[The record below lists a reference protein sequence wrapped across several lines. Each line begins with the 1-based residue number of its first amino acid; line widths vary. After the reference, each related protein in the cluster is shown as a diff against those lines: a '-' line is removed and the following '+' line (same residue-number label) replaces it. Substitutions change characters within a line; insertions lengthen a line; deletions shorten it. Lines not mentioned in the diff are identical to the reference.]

1 MKGLDSAELAV
12 GAEVVRADDDRK
24 QTREL
29 RYAAVMDVKTLHIV
43 DGDST
48 GGTLKMSGLAKAG
61 DILVWREAL
70 YSGPV
75 PAGLP
80 LRQLSRL
87 RSRYWTNGT
96 STTEFEKRDAALAKH
111 ERYVKISLWFGRKC
125 TLCHLSLAQI
135 LSWFREQGV
144 SPQGLWWVAIH
155 GGELHPEQI
164 AKAYAKRRPVSGK
177 QMQLG
182 ERMWWAFRQPS
193 PAALIRFLQADFGA
207 MPGLRPAL
215 LWLLQEY
222 PNLRNGLSR
231 LESDLLREIH
241 RRKIAKASQAVTPI
255 ISREP
260 VGDTLLSDMLRN
272 FVQAKH
278 PLLEF
283 AQPFA
288 GKVQSW
294 EFNGATLALTN
305 VGRRVLAGRDDAVAL
320 NGIDRWIGGVHLH
333 GKSVRWRWDG
343 KAKSV
348 IAAKC

>member
-1 MKGLDSAELAV
+1 VQKLFDQMMTGN
-12 GAEVVRADDDRK
+12 R
-24 QTREL
+24 REL
-29 RYAAVMDVKTLHIV
+29 RYASAMDAKTLHIV

-48 GGTLKMSGLAKAG
+48 GGTLKMSGLAKAR

-87 RSRYWTNGT
+87 RSRYWTNGK
-96 STTEFEKRDAALAKH
+96 SAAEFEKRDAALAKH
-111 ERYVKISLWFGRKC
+111 ERYEEISLWFGRGC

-135 LSWFREQGV
+135 LSWFREHGV
-144 SPQGLWWVAIH
+144 SPQELWWAAIH
-155 GGELHPEQI
+155 GGELHPEQM
-164 AKAYAKRRPVSGK
+164 AKAYAKRRSVSGK

-182 ERMWWAFRQPS
+182 ERTWRAFRQPS
-193 PAALIRFLQADFGA
+193 PAGLVRLMQADLGA
-207 MPGLRPAL
+207 MPGVRSAV

-231 LESDLLREIH
+231 LERDLLRQIH
-241 RRKIAKASQAVTPI
+241 RREIAKASQAVIPI
-255 ISREP
+255 IAREP
-260 VGDTLLSDMLRN
+260 VGDLLLFDMLRN
-272 FVQAKH
+272 FVQAEH

-288 GKVQSW
+288 GKFQTW

-305 VGRRVLAGRDDAVAL
+305 AGRRVLAGKDDAVAL

-333 GKSVRWRWDG
+333 GKTVRWRWDR

-348 IAAKC
+348 IAANC

>member
-1 MKGLDSAELAV
+1 
-12 GAEVVRADDDRK
+12 
-24 QTREL
+24 
-29 RYAAVMDVKTLHIV
+29 MDVKTLHIV
-43 DGDST
+43 DGAST
-48 GGTLKMSGLAKAG
+48 AGTLKMSGLARAR
-61 DILVWREAL
+61 DILCWREAL

-75 PAGLP
+75 PAGLS

-87 RSRYWTNGT
+87 RSRYWTKGKGQA
-96 STTEFEKRDAALAKH
+96 EFEKRDAALAKH
-111 ERYVKISLWFGRKC
+111 ERYEKISLWFGRGC

-135 LSWFREQGV
+135 LSWFREHDV
-144 SPQGLWWVAIH
+144 SPQRLWWVAIH

-164 AKAYAKRRPVSGK
+164 AKGYDKRRPISRR

-182 ERMWWAFRQPS
+182 EQTWRAFRQSS
-193 PAALIRFLQADFGA
+193 PAALNRLLQADLGV
-207 MPGLRPAL
+207 MPGLRPAV

-241 RRKIAKASQAVTPI
+241 RREIAKASQAVTPI
-255 ISREP
+255 IAREP
-260 VGDTLLSDMLRN
+260 VGDTLLFDMLRN
-272 FVQAKH
+272 FVRAEH

-288 GKVQSW
+288 GRFQTW

-305 VGRRVLAGRDDAVAL
+305 VGRRVLAGKDDAVAL
-320 NGIDRWIGGVHLH
+320 NGIDRWIGGVHLQ

-343 KAKSV
+343 KAKTV

>member
-1 MKGLDSAELAV
+1 M
-12 GAEVVRADDDRK
+12 GA
-24 QTREL
+24 
-29 RYAAVMDVKTLHIV
+29 KTLHIV

-48 GGTLKMSGLAKAG
+48 GGTLKMSRLAKAR

-75 PAGLP
+75 AAGLT

-87 RSRYWTNGT
+87 RSRYWTKGK
-96 STTEFEKRDAALAKH
+96 STAEFEKRDAALSRH
-111 ERYVKISLWFGRKC
+111 ERYEKISLWFSRGC

-135 LSWFREQGV
+135 LSWFREEGV
-144 SPQGLWWVAIH
+144 SPQGLWWVGIH

-164 AKAYAKRRPVSGK
+164 AKAYAKRRRVSRE

-182 ERMWWAFRQPS
+182 ERTWRAFRQPS
-193 PAALIRFLQADFGA
+193 PAALIRLLQADLGA

-222 PNLRNGLSR
+222 PNRRNGLSR
-231 LESDLLREIH
+231 LENDLLREIY
-241 RRKIAKASQAVTPI
+241 RREIAKASQAVTPI
-255 ISREP
+255 IARET
-260 VGDTLLSDMLRN
+260 VGDTLLFDMLRN
-272 FVQAKH
+272 LVQAEH

-288 GKVQSW
+288 GKFQTW

-305 VGRRVLAGRDDAVAL
+305 VGRRVLADKDDAVAL

-343 KAKSV
+343 KAKNV

>member
-1 MKGLDSAELAV
+1 
-12 GAEVVRADDDRK
+12 
-24 QTREL
+24 
-29 RYAAVMDVKTLHIV
+29 MDVKTLHIV

-48 GGTLKMSGLAKAG
+48 GGTLKMSGLARAM
-61 DILVWREAL
+61 DILCWREAL

-75 PAGLP
+75 PTGLP

-87 RSRYWTNGT
+87 RSRYFTKGK
-96 STTEFEKRDAALAKH
+96 SPAEFEKRDAALEKH
-111 ERYVKISLWFGRKC
+111 ERYEKISLWFGRGC

-135 LSWFREQGV
+135 LSWFHEHGV
-144 SPQGLWWVAIH
+144 SPHRLWWVAIH

-164 AKAYAKRRPVSGK
+164 ATAYDKRRPVSRK

-182 ERMWWAFRQPS
+182 ERVWRAFRQPS
-193 PAALIRFLQADFGA
+193 PAALIRLLQADLGV
-207 MPGLRPAL
+207 MPGLRPAV

-222 PNLRNGLSR
+222 PNQRNGLSR

-241 RRKIAKASQAVTPI
+241 RREIAKASQAVTPI
-255 ISREP
+255 IAREP
-260 VGDTLLSDMLRN
+260 VGDTLLSDMLRS
-272 FVQAKH
+272 FVRAEH

-288 GKVQSW
+288 GKFQTS
-294 EFNGATLALTN
+294 EFNRASLALTK
-305 VGRRVLAGRDDAVAL
+305 VGRRVLKGKDDAVSL
-320 NGIDRWIGGVHLH
+320 NGIDRWIGGVRLH

-343 KAKSV
+343 KARSV